1 MLEDACITRS
11 IDSYTDKR
19 EIENLAF
26 AFEEPPIK
34 AEIDRVYR
42 WYNNIEENVE
52 I

>member
-34 AEIDRVYR
+34 VGMDWVYR
-42 WYNNIEENVE
+42 WCNNIEEDVE
-52 I
+52 N